1 MPVCHASLNT
11 VSQVTS
17 DAAWT
22 VSKNKRFR
30 ANIIVWGMPKSLSLL
45 EIRTKLADLGLVGF
59 ARGAVAWEG
68 DHVRLILLPKDSKG
82 LSKEVVAKI
91 SACLRRI
98 GCRCV
103 LDENERAREAVR
115 VDIPCVNRFAHL
127 ADECESVDDGGHS
140 SVVSGGDGGDLSIE
154 SVSAGKAYRKL
165 KVATWNFSG
174 LCSERKQKEVAE
186 TLSRLNIDI
195 VAGQESWEREG
206 KNIFV
211 GGYKWFGKPR
221 KDQSNPRG
229 EGGVGFLVRE
239 CLVDEVEFVN
249 TVKYEESV

>member
-11 VSQVTS
+11 VPQVTS

-30 ANIIVWGMPKSLSLL
+30 ANIIIWGMSKSLSTL

-59 ARGAVAWEG
+59 ARGPVAWEG
-68 DHVRLILLPKDSKG
+68 DHVRLVLLPKDSKG

-115 VDIPCVNRFAHL
+115 VDIPCVNRFAQL
-127 ADECESVDDGGHS
+127 ADECESVDDGEHG
-140 SVVSGGDGGDLSIE
+140 SVVSGADGGDL
-154 SVSAGKAYRKL
+154 
-165 KVATWNFSG
+165 
-174 LCSERKQKEVAE
+174 
-186 TLSRLNIDI
+186 
-195 VAGQESWEREG
+195 
-206 KNIFV
+206 
-211 GGYKWFGKPR
+211 
-221 KDQSNPRG
+221 
-229 EGGVGFLVRE
+229 
-239 CLVDEVEFVN
+239 
-249 TVKYEESV
+249 